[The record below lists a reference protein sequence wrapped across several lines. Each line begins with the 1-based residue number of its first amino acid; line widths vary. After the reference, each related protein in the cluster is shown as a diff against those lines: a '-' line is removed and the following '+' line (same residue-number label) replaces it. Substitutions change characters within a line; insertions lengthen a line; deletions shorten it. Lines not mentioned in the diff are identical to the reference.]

1 MKKTIISIAI
11 ILVLLPVASAA
22 EIVERDVTYEHAG
35 EKLMGFLAYDS
46 ELSGPLPGVV
56 VVHEWWGLN
65 EHARNSARRLAELG
79 YAAFALDM
87 YGKGVLAETP
97 EKAAQLSKPFRDDRA
112 MMCARAGEGLQA
124 LRNTGKADP
133 ERIAAIGY
141 CFGGTTV
148 LEMARGGL
156 DLQGVVSFHGGLST
170 PKPAKSISSAVLVMH
185 GADDPHVK
193 PEEAK
198 AFRKEMRES
207 GADWQM
213 VYFGGAVHSFT
224 NPAAGDDPSRGVA
237 YNEDAA
243 RRSWK
248 YMKVFLEEVLKK

>member
-1 MKKTIISIAI
+1 
-11 ILVLLPVASAA
+11 
-22 EIVERDVTYEHAG
+22 
-35 EKLMGFLAYDS
+35 
-46 ELSGPLPGVV
+46 

-65 EHARNSARRLAELG
+65 EHARDSARRLAKLG

-87 YGKGVLAETP
+87 YGKGVLAKTP
-97 EKAAQLSKPFRDDRA
+97 DKASALAKPFLNDRP

-124 LRNTGKADP
+124 LRETGKADP
-133 ERIAAIGY
+133 DRIAAIGY

-170 PKPAKSISSAVLVMH
+170 PKPAGSISTPILVLH
-185 GADDPHVK
+185 GAADPHVK
-193 PEEAK
+193 PEDIK
-198 AFRKEMRES
+198 AFKEEMRES

-237 YNEDAA
+237 YDEDAA
-243 RRSWK
+243 RRSWE
-248 YMKVFLEEVLKK
+248 YMKVFLKEMLKK